1 MQINALLAK
10 DSLERKDWTVIR
22 LKWKDEK
29 SGMKL
34 TFFMLTKDS
43 FPKNAEQ

>member
-1 MQINALLAK
+1 MRSLAK
-10 DSLERKDWTVIR
+10 DSLERIEDWRVIR

-34 TFFMLTKDS
+34 TFFLLTKDS
-43 FPKNAEQ
+43 FPMNAEQ